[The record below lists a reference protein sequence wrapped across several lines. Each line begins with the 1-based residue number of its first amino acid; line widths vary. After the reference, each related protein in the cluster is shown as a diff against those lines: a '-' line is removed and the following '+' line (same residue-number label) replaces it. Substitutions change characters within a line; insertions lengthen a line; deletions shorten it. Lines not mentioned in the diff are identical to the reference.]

1 MAAMPRPV
9 RIWVG
14 NGIPVVADSLHIY
27 SKHCLDEA
35 CMKWVNDKDYQAV
48 LSNIYIFI
56 VKK

>member
-35 CMKWVNDKDYQAV
+35 WMK
-48 LSNIYIFI
+48 
-56 VKK
+56 